1 MCECHKFQHEMH
13 YISVTYKHKGKD
25 GDKKDGWSQGFK
37 LTMPVDIGPGSTMNE
52 SMKSLG
58 LGSDREVHRVL
69 KQSQEIMRDG
79 FVTNQSELEETVRL
93 LKASRPKTI
102 TEKLRL
108 LEAEQDLLKAKAD
121 MYRGDDV

>member
-1 MCECHKFQHEMH
+1 
-13 YISVTYKHKGKD
+13 
-25 GDKKDGWSQGFK
+25 
-37 LTMPVDIGPGSTMNE
+37 MNE
-52 SMKSLG
+52 STKSLG

-69 KQSQEIMRDG
+69 KESQEIMQDG